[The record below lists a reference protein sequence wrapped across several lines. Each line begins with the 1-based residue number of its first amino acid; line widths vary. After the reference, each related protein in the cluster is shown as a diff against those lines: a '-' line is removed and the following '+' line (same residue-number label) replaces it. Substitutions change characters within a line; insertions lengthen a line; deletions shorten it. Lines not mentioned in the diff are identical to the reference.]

1 MRLSRSLSLSLSN
14 SLSLFETNVLLP
26 AQTVQ
31 GTMLYLFVY
40 FGLAIPF
47 QAFSKFYLLKLKKE
61 QVRKDAKKKETA
73 PTAIDFRAIKYYNRD
88 DTLALVGDRW
98 VGQFQEYSIIF
109 LSLLWI
115 HALFVDPKQSLLIS
129 ILYSISRGIYPIVF
143 SRQAYPGVLISAF
156 PNYIILTYLGVQIMR
171 GFVLA

>member
-1 MRLSRSLSLSLSN
+1 
-14 SLSLFETNVLLP
+14 
-26 AQTVQ
+26 
-31 GTMLYLFVY
+31 MLYLFIY
-40 FGLAIPF
+40 FALAMPF
-47 QAFSKFYLLKLKKE
+47 QASSKFYLLKLKKE
-61 QVRKDAKKKETA
+61 QIKKDAKKKDAA
-73 PTAIDFRAIKYYNRD
+73 PKAAIDFRAIKYYNRD

-115 HALFVDPKQSLLIS
+115 HALFVDPTQSFLIS
-129 ILYSISRGIYPIVF
+129 ILYSISRGIYPMVF

>member
-1 MRLSRSLSLSLSN
+1 MLLSLYLKRI
-14 SLSLFETNVLLP
+14 LLP

-61 QVRKDAKKKETA
+61 QVKNDAKKKEAA
-73 PTAIDFRAIKYYNRD
+73 PAAIDFRAIKYYNRD

-98 VGQFQEYSIIF
+98 VGQFQEYSFLF
-109 LSLLWI
+109 LSFLWI
-115 HALFVDPKQSLLIS
+115 HALFVDPTQSFLIS
-129 ILYSISRGIYPIVF
+129 TLYSISRGIYPIVF
-143 SRQAYPGVLISAF
+143 SRQAYPGVLISAI
-156 PNYIILTYLGVQIMR
+156 PNYMVLTYLGVQIMR
-171 GFVLA
+171 GFALA